1 MAADKKSKKLDK
13 PDKATDKQTALEN
26 ALKQIEKQYGAGA
39 IMRLGE
45 NKHLNVDAISTGS
58 LSLDIATGIN
68 GLPKG
73 RIVEIYGPESS
84 GKTTLALHCVAEAQK
99 AGGQAAFIDA
109 EHALDPIYAA
119 NLGVDV
125 DSLLVAQPDYGEQA
139 LEIAE
144 QLARSGAIDI
154 IVVDSVAAL
163 VPRTEIDDDMGDSH
177 VGLHARLMSQAMRK
191 LAGAINKSNTLI
203 IFINQLREKVGVVYG
218 NPEVTTG
225 GRALKFYASMR
236 IDVRKGEQ
244 LKISD
249 NQFVGSRTKVKIV
262 KNKVAPPFR
271 SAEFDI
277 MYGTGISK
285 EGEILIT
292 SYDLLK
298 RDAEVYQKFV
308 FAIQVIDEAQ
318 YIKNPSTQAAKGVK
332 KITAAFKL
340 ALTGTPIE
348 NRLSELWSIFDYLM
362 PGFLYTYQKFREEIE
377 LPIAVNQDA
386 NKMER
391 LQRMIRPFILR
402 RLKGDVLKD
411 LPEKI
416 EENVFARLDGE
427 QMQLYDAYATR
438 MKEMLRRQN
447 DKEFQKGKMQIL
459 SELTKLRQLCCDPG
473 LLLEDYQG
481 ESAKTD
487 MCMELIVNAVGAG
500 HKILLFSQFTS
511 MLDRLTERLKKEGID
526 YYLLTGSV
534 NKEKR
539 MQMVDSFNNDDVPVF
554 CISLKAGGTGLNLTS
569 ADIVIHYDPWWNVAV
584 QNQATDRAHRI
595 GQKHVVT
602 VYKLVAEGTIE
613 EKIIDIQERKKK
625 LAEQVLEGEGMDSA
639 SFTKEEILELLG

>member
-13 PDKATDKQTALEN
+13 TDKATDKQTALEN

-45 NKHLNVDAISTGS
+45 NKHLNVAAISTGS

-225 GRALKFYASMR
+225 GRALKYYSSVR
-236 IDVRKGEQ
+236 IDIRRVEG
-244 LKISD
+244 LKDSSG
-249 NQFVGSRTKVKIV
+249 QFIGNHTRAKIV

-271 SAEFDI
+271 EAEFDI
-277 MYGTGISK
+277 MFGEGISK
-285 EGEILIT
+285 MSELI
-292 SYDLLK
+292 D
-298 RDAEVYQKFV
+298 V
-308 FAIQVIDEAQ
+308 
-318 YIKNPSTQAAKGVK
+318 GVK
-332 KITAAFKL
+332 LGIVQKSGAWFNYGDI
-340 ALTGTPIE
+340 
-348 NRLSELWSIFDYLM
+348 RLGQGRDNAKQF
-362 PGFLYTYQKFREEIE
+362 
-377 LPIAVNQDA
+377 
-386 NKMER
+386 
-391 LQRMIRPFILR
+391 
-402 RLKGDVLKD
+402 LKD
-411 LPEKI
+411 NPEIANDI
-416 EENVFARLDGE
+416 EGQIRANADKL
-427 QMQLYDAYATR
+427 YATR
-438 MKEMLRRQN
+438 RPAGKAAAAAAEKEEGGETASAS
-447 DKEFQKGKMQIL
+447 KEPVVKAPARSSE
-459 SELTKLRQLCCDPG
+459 SELDIMV
-473 LLLEDYQG
+473 ED
-481 ESAKTD
+481 
-487 MCMELIVNAVGAG
+487 
-500 HKILLFSQFTS
+500 
-511 MLDRLTERLKKEGID
+511 
-526 YYLLTGSV
+526 
-534 NKEKR
+534 
-539 MQMVDSFNNDDVPVF
+539 
-554 CISLKAGGTGLNLTS
+554 
-569 ADIVIHYDPWWNVAV
+569 
-584 QNQATDRAHRI
+584 
-595 GQKHVVT
+595 
-602 VYKLVAEGTIE
+602 
-613 EKIIDIQERKKK
+613 
-625 LAEQVLEGEGMDSA
+625 
-639 SFTKEEILELLG
+639 

>member
-244 LKISD
+244 LKNSD
-249 NQFVGSRTKVKIV
+249 NQFIGSRTKVKIV

-285 EGEILIT
+285 EGEILDLGVEYGVIKKGGSWF
-292 SYDLLK
+292 SYGDRRLGQG
-298 RDAEVYQKFV
+298 RDNVKQLIKDEPEFAAQLEQEIKEKIAEV
-308 FAIQVIDEAQ
+308 
-318 YIKNPSTQAAKGVK
+318 QAASDK
-332 KITAAFKL
+332 KYQPKAAPKADSDAAPTEEHIARQTRAAARAKL
-340 ALTGTPIE
+340 
-348 NRLSELWSIFDYLM
+348 D
-362 PGFLYTYQKFREEIE
+362 
-377 LPIAVNQDA
+377 IAV
-386 NKMER
+386 
-391 LQRMIRPFILR
+391 
-402 RLKGDVLKD
+402 
-411 LPEKI
+411 
-416 EENVFARLDGE
+416 
-427 QMQLYDAYATR
+427 
-438 MKEMLRRQN
+438 
-447 DKEFQKGKMQIL
+447 
-459 SELTKLRQLCCDPG
+459 
-473 LLLEDYQG
+473 ED
-481 ESAKTD
+481 
-487 MCMELIVNAVGAG
+487 
-500 HKILLFSQFTS
+500 
-511 MLDRLTERLKKEGID
+511 
-526 YYLLTGSV
+526 
-534 NKEKR
+534 
-539 MQMVDSFNNDDVPVF
+539 DD
-554 CISLKAGGTGLNLTS
+554 
-569 ADIVIHYDPWWNVAV
+569 
-584 QNQATDRAHRI
+584 
-595 GQKHVVT
+595 
-602 VYKLVAEGTIE
+602 E
-613 EKIIDIQERKKK
+613 
-625 LAEQVLEGEGMDSA
+625 
-639 SFTKEEILELLG
+639 

>member
-13 PDKATDKQTALEN
+13 TDKATDKQTALEN

-45 NKHLNVDAISTGS
+45 NKHLNVAAISTGS

-225 GRALKFYASMR
+225 GRALKYYASVR
-236 IDVRKGEQ
+236 IDIRRVEG
-244 LKISD
+244 LKDSSG
-249 NQFVGSRTKVKIV
+249 QFIGNHTRAKIV

-271 SAEFDI
+271 EAEFDI
-277 MYGTGISK
+277 MFGEGISK
-285 EGEILIT
+285 MSELI
-292 SYDLLK
+292 D
-298 RDAEVYQKFV
+298 V
-308 FAIQVIDEAQ
+308 
-318 YIKNPSTQAAKGVK
+318 GVK
-332 KITAAFKL
+332 LGIVQKSGAWFNYGDI
-340 ALTGTPIE
+340 
-348 NRLSELWSIFDYLM
+348 RLGQGRDNAKQF
-362 PGFLYTYQKFREEIE
+362 
-377 LPIAVNQDA
+377 
-386 NKMER
+386 
-391 LQRMIRPFILR
+391 
-402 RLKGDVLKD
+402 LKD
-411 LPEKI
+411 NPEIANDI
-416 EENVFARLDGE
+416 EGQIRANADKL
-427 QMQLYDAYATR
+427 YATR
-438 MKEMLRRQN
+438 RPAGRAAAAAAEKPADPAAAKEPVVKAPARSS
-447 DKEFQKGKMQIL
+447 E
-459 SELTKLRQLCCDPG
+459 SELDIMV
-473 LLLEDYQG
+473 ED
-481 ESAKTD
+481 
-487 MCMELIVNAVGAG
+487 
-500 HKILLFSQFTS
+500 
-511 MLDRLTERLKKEGID
+511 
-526 YYLLTGSV
+526 
-534 NKEKR
+534 
-539 MQMVDSFNNDDVPVF
+539 
-554 CISLKAGGTGLNLTS
+554 
-569 ADIVIHYDPWWNVAV
+569 
-584 QNQATDRAHRI
+584 
-595 GQKHVVT
+595 
-602 VYKLVAEGTIE
+602 
-613 EKIIDIQERKKK
+613 
-625 LAEQVLEGEGMDSA
+625 
-639 SFTKEEILELLG
+639 